1 MKVLFVCTGNTCRSP
16 MAEVLLRKELQAM
29 GLSGIEVASAGIAA
43 APGSPASW
51 GSRSVMDDP
60 GDLAGHS
67 ARQVDAAMVAGADVI
82 LTMTAAHK
90 ERLVQLFPDQQARIH
105 TVEEYAWGREQDIPD
120 PFGGGREE
128 YLAVRQQ
135 LEKAVKEIARRLAD
149 IYNQGGVKKMKIAL
163 ASDHGGYRLKEEL
176 KDVIVAL
183 GHEFVDYGSPS
194 EEPVDYPDLA
204 GLAARSVQKG
214 ENDLGIL
221 VCGTGLGMAIAANK
235 IRGIRAAN
243 CTDCYSAKMARA
255 HNNANILTLGQRV
268 LGSDLA
274 KMIVEVFLTT
284 PFEGQRHQ
292 RRLDKVAA
300 LEEESGR

>member
-1 MKVLFVCTGNTCRSP
+1 MKVLFVCNRNTCRSP

-90 ERLVQLFPDQQARIH
+90 ERLVQLFSRPASQDTYCR
-105 TVEEYAWGREQDIPD
+105 EEYAWGREQDIPD

-204 GLAARSVQKG
+204 GLAARSVQK
-214 ENDLGIL
+214 EEKNDLGIL

-255 HNNANILTLGQRV
+255 HNNANILTLGGKGCWVRTWP
-268 LGSDLA
+268 
-274 KMIVEVFLTT
+274 K
-284 PFEGQRHQ
+284 
-292 RRLDKVAA
+292 
-300 LEEESGR
+300 